1 MTTNKTPVRVDI
13 FSDVICPWC
22 YIGWR
27 RISEAANIHKNV
39 ILNIKWRA
47 FLLNPTMP
55 EQGMDR
61 QAYIQAKFGQ
71 AGTSF
76 YERIANV
83 GQQVGIN
90 FNFAAITRTP
100 DSRPAH
106 HLIKAAGNQSH
117 QVKIKMM
124 ADYFEHGIDISQAD
138 YLNTIAKTYQISS
151 DQLAFAKTKVEADLE
166 EASMMDIHGVPYII
180 IDQNWAVSGAH
191 PPQAFLPLFDAAI
204 NARAE
209 QPVN

>member
-1 MTTNKTPVRVDI
+1 MAVDM
-13 FSDVICPWC
+13 
-22 YIGWR
+22 
-27 RISEAANIHKNV
+27 HQNV
-39 ILNIKWRA
+39 SLDITWRA

-61 QAYIQAKFGQ
+61 GAYIQAKFGQ

-76 YERIANV
+76 YERITSV

-90 FNFAAITRTP
+90 FNFVAITRTP

-106 HLIKAAGNQSH
+106 HLIKAAGKQSH

-138 YLNTIAKTYQISS
+138 YLSSIADTYHITS
-151 DQLAFAKTKVEADLE
+151 DQLAYAKTTVDNDLE

-191 PPQAFLPLFDAAI
+191 KPQAFLPLFDAAI

-209 QPVN
+209 QPKN